1 MLTPEQ
7 IKSFE
12 ARAEAGERP
21 VMEWEP
27 RPIHRPFFDCWNSWA
42 CLDRYVYEVGSK
54 RDDMPHRFMV
64 SDHSG
69 RENYGE
75 FTSLPAAQLA
85 AEHLLR
91 EATAP
96 LWQEAIDR
104 RIRAAMAA
112 QREEAKPE

>member
-21 VMEWEP
+21 TLEWVDGQQSSTVILP
-27 RPIHRPFFDCWNSWA
+27 GANGLSVSTRYTDRPNEWIFLGHGAEWSFHT
-42 CLDRYVYEVGSK
+42 
-54 RDDMPHRFMV
+54 M
-64 SDHSG
+64 
-69 RENYGE
+69 
-75 FTSLPAAQLA
+75 TAAQLA

-104 RIRAAMAA
+104 LIRATLMAA
-112 QREEAKPE
+112 QREEGTP